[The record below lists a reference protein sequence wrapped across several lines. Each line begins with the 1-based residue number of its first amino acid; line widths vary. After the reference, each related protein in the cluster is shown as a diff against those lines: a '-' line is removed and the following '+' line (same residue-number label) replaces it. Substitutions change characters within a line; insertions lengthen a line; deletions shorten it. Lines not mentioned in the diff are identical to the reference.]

1 MAGGELPGD
10 FYGTPK
16 GVIIVSTEDDW
27 SATIKPR
34 LVAAGADLDRV
45 FQVKA
50 VEPGGFE
57 GTLSLPE
64 DMKRLEELIRD
75 HDVALI
81 ILDPLLTMVNAK
93 LDTHKDAEVRI
104 ALEPVVAMAHAAKA
118 SLVGLVHVNKSNE
131 GDLLNQIMASRAL
144 TSVPRGFLFCAYY
157 KPIEM
162 LDPND
167 GEDPYFA
174 ELHPGRQEFLFG
186 QIKNNLAAKV
196 MVSHRYH
203 METVTVGY
211 DAEAQKDI
219 KASSSSSTG

>member
-1 MAGGELPGD
+1 
-10 FYGTPK
+10 
-16 GVIIVSTEDDW
+16 
-27 SATIKPR
+27 
-34 LVAAGADLDRV
+34 
-45 FQVKA
+45 
-50 VEPGGFE
+50 
-57 GTLSLPE
+57 
-64 DMKRLEELIRD
+64 
-75 HDVALI
+75 
-81 ILDPLLTMVNAK
+81 
-93 LDTHKDAEVRI
+93 
-104 ALEPVVAMAHAAKA
+104 
-118 SLVGLVHVNKSNE
+118 
-131 GDLLNQIMASRAL
+131 MASRAL

-162 LDPND
+162 LDPSD

-219 KASSSSSTG
+219 KASRLVIHGLIAQNVEDIVIEQEKSAGVSGPRAPRPRRGWWVSWRAKARCPAIGSSTPERRPGTPKTPSTGRGETSGTGLS